1 MVGGQWS
8 IVRQLLHHV
17 WPRVSHL
24 TNDNLLCKCC
34 TLQGAALGQESFKCE
49 KLCQPHRTGPQ
60 QEQRDCLLE
69 SLSPD
74 RTSVRR
80 LEGQKCLSDSQMS
93 QMWHTSACR
102 VQTNPF
108 GNLGSLGGW
117 TLGSTNVKGG
127 LHLVLTRSPKNY
139 KLLCTSSQEPILVR
153 GITSVYGQRCNR
165 SNSKSLGFFNLAWS
179 QNHTTIGDLL

>member
-1 MVGGQWS
+1 MSGQRS
-8 IVRQLLHHV
+8 AISQMTIYSVNAAPCRLLPWGKSPLNV
-17 WPRVSHL
+17 KNCVS
-24 TNDNLLCKCC
+24 
-34 TLQGAALGQESFKCE
+34 
-49 KLCQPHRTGPQ
+49 PTGLDHSKNR
-60 QEQRDCLLE
+60 ETVYFG

-80 LEGQKCLSDSQMS
+80 LEGQKRLSDCQMS

-127 LHLVLTRSPKNY
+127 LHLVLRRSPKNY

-153 GITSVYGQRCNR
+153 GITSVYGQRCSR
-165 SNSKSLGFFNLAWS
+165 SNWKSLGFFNLAWF